1 MRNALFSVT
10 SGSVSSHTRSVTA
23 RSTSRQPV
31 PSEEDECVSE
41 ADWRWSDSRKAMH
54 RWMSSP
60 SASIASVISCSV
72 NPMASSEAN
81 TEE

>member
-1 MRNALFSVT
+1 M
-10 SGSVSSHTRSVTA
+10 
-23 RSTSRQPV
+23 
-31 PSEEDECVSE
+31 SE
-41 ADWRWSDSRKAMH
+41 ADWRWSESRKAMH

-60 SASIASVISCSV
+60 SASIARVISCSV